1 MNRTS
6 HLVVALALAAAVP
19 TLALAQGATA
29 GAVTAKAPNAR
40 LAAGEIEIRAKV
52 VELDMARRL
61 ATLKGPKG
69 NIVTLE
75 VPAEVKNFDQVR
87 LGDDVV
93 VRYAAAVAARLEPA
107 GSKSGIRERVE
118 STSAASAAAGGMPGA
133 AAQRTVEVLVVIQAL
148 DAKAGT
154 ATLRGAK
161 RTVTVQVPPGVDI
174 TKLKVGDEVRAVIV
188 EALVLNVERLTAGK

>member
-1 MNRTS
+1 MTRVPS
-6 HLVVALALAAAVP
+6 IVLALACAAAVP
-19 TLALAQGATA
+19 SLAWAQGASVAAAA
-29 GAVTAKAPNAR
+29 GKAPGAR
-40 LAAGEIEIRAKV
+40 MAAGEVEIRARV

-69 NIVTLE
+69 NVVTLE

-118 STSAASAAAGGMPGA
+118 STSAATAASGGMPGS
-133 AAQRTVEVLVVIQAL
+133 AAQRTVEVLVVVQAL
-148 DAKAGT
+148 DRKART

-161 RTVTVQVPPGVDI
+161 RTVSVNVPEGIDI
-174 TKLKVGDEVRAVIV
+174 SKIKVGDEVRAVMV
-188 EALVLNVERLTAGK
+188 EALVLNVERVAAAK

>member
-1 MNRTS
+1 MTRTPS
-6 HLVVALALAAAVP
+6 LVLALALAAAFPHV
-19 TLALAQGATA
+19 ALAQGAAAAT
-29 GAVTAKAPNAR
+29 VTGQAPNAR

-52 VELDMARRL
+52 VELDTARRL
-61 ATLKGPKG
+61 VTLKGPKG

-75 VPAEVKNFDQVR
+75 VPAEVKNFDQIR

-107 GSKSGIRERVE
+107 TRSGIRERVE

-133 AAQRTVEVLVVIQAL
+133 AAQRTVEVLVVITAL

-161 RTVTVQVPPGVDI
+161 RTVTVQIPPGVDI
-174 TKLKVGDEVRAVIV
+174 KKLKVGDEVRAVIV
-188 EALVLNVERLTAGK
+188 EALVLNVERLAKAR